1 MHHVVKIWPGENL
14 DIEKFLKSPV
24 SLVLRPLCSPW
35 TRELAKLKGACAPC
49 AFPAPRTPP

>member
-35 TRELAKLKGACAPC
+35 ARELAKLKGACAPC